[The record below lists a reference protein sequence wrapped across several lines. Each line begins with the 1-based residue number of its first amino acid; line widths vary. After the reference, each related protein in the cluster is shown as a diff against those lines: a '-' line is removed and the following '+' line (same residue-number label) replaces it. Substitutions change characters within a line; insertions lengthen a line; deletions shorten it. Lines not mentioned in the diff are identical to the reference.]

1 MRDGAGDQSGE
12 NTGCG
17 GPGGVGGST
26 GDRCFKVALA
36 YSSALQWSNGDR
48 CFKEALAY
56 SSALRRSNAER
67 KFEKHFHTVYSL
79 HSVSV

>member
-1 MRDGAGDQSGE
+1 MRDGARDQSGE

-17 GPGGVGGST
+17 RPGSVGGST
-26 GDRCFKVALA
+26 AARCFKEALA
-36 YSSALQWSNGDR
+36 YSSALQRSNGDR
-48 CFKEALAY
+48 CFKGALAY

-67 KFEKHFHTVYSL
+67 KFVKHFHTVYSL